1 MDQPLADRLDDL
13 ALRYAA
19 DRAPGTP
26 ADPGRGYVL
35 IEDDPDWRWSVG
47 VDPAYSRDFAGVWYG
62 VTLVDHKGKPMGVQH
77 LPGALATTGAAHHH
91 GNALAR
97 AERHLAGDAIGPKR
111 RRRYR
116 RLLAR
121 VG

>member
-1 MDQPLADRLDDL
+1 MDQSLTDRLDAL
-13 ALRYAA
+13 SLRYAA

-26 ADPGRGYVL
+26 PAGT
-35 IEDDPDWRWSVG
+35 
-47 VDPAYSRDFAGVWYG
+47 VDSTGVWHS
-62 VTLVDHKGKPMGVQH
+62 VTLVDHEGKTMGVQH

-91 GNALAR
+91 GDALAR

>member
-1 MDQPLADRLDDL
+1 MDQSLTDRLDDL
-13 ALRYAA
+13 AIRYH
-19 DRAPGTP
+19 
-26 ADPGRGYVL
+26 
-35 IEDDPDWRWSVG
+35 VG
-47 VDPAYSRDFAGVWYG
+47 VDPAYSRDSTGVWYSVPSGQRDPGWQHVSIAGSPVWWLDG
-62 VTLVDHKGKPMGVQH
+62 VD

>member
-1 MDQPLADRLDDL
+1 MQEPHSSITPAFRQPSPAPWQGDDWWHD
-13 ALRYAA
+13 AA
-19 DRAPGTP
+19 D
-26 ADPGRGYVL
+26 
-35 IEDDPDWRWSVG
+35 
-47 VDPAYSRDFAGVWYG
+47 
-62 VTLVDHKGKPMGVQH
+62 